1 MQDNLIVKSLDQGFG
16 YKRPILSPLIYQSWN
31 MILWVSLIYFVLGTS
46 HQFEVFTMREWSKKY
61 FFNISIVSPYF
72 WPPDVGLSMIPE
84 VLANFSIL
92 LRLVTLVAPEEINP
106 SEENVEKA
114 LRCLIRTWIRHEIP
128 KR

>member
-1 MQDNLIVKSLDQGFG
+1 
-16 YKRPILSPLIYQSWN
+16 
-31 MILWVSLIYFVLGTS
+31 
-46 HQFEVFTMREWSKKY
+46 
-61 FFNISIVSPYF
+61 
-72 WPPDVGLSMIPE
+72 MIPE